1 MVLDAYR
8 TKVDEALTK
17 ISRPFRETNPNL
29 ISALSLALAA
39 LTGLLFFLNNIF
51 ILISFFTLLL
61 SAMFD
66 AVDGKVARM
75 RGIASKRGDLIDH
88 VFDRYSDVFII
99 LGFAFSVYAQLWI
112 GLLAIIGIMLTS
124 YMGVQSQ
131 ALGLMRNYSGIM
143 GRADRL
149 VLMLVFILIQFF
161 FRFNV
166 IFSGILITPIDV
178 LLIIFAIAGN
188 VTAVQRFYGSYQA
201 LK

>member
-8 TKVDEALTK
+8 SKVDGALTK
-17 ISRPFRETNPNL
+17 ISRPFMKTNPNL
-29 ISALSLALAA
+29 ISVLSLVLAA
-39 LTGLLFFLNNIF
+39 LTGLLFFLNNVF

-75 RGIASKRGDLIDH
+75 RSIASKRGDLIDH
-88 VFDRYSDVFII
+88 VFDRYSDIFII
-99 LGFAFSVYAQLWI
+99 LGFSFSVYAQLWI

-131 ALGLMRNYSGIM
+131 ALGLKRNYSGIM

-149 VLMLVFILIQFF
+149 VLMLVFILIQYFL
-161 FRFNV
+161 RFNV
-166 IFSGILITPIDV
+166 IFAGILVTPIDV
-178 LLIIFAIAGN
+178 LLIIFAITGN
-188 VTAVQRFYGSYQA
+188 VTAIQRFYGSYRA

>member
-88 VFDRYSDVFII
+88 VFDRYSDIFII
-99 LGFAFSVYAQLWI
+99 LGFSFSVYAQLWI

-131 ALGLMRNYSGIM
+131 ALGLNRNYSGIM

-149 VLMLVFILIQFF
+149 VLMLVFILIQYF

-166 IFSGILITPIDV
+166 MFAVILVTPIDV
-178 LLIIFAIAGN
+178 LLIIFAITGN
-188 VTAVQRFYGSYQA
+188 VTAIQRFFGSYRA